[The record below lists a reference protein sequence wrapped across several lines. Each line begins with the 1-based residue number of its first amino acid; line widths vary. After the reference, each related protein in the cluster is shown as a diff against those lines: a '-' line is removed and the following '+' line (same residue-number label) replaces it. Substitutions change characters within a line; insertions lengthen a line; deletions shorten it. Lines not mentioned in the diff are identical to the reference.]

1 MKKMFTLS
9 NLPNTIPVF
18 PLMGALVLPR
28 ARLPLNIFEPRYLQM
43 IDDALKTD
51 HRLIGMIQTR
61 DVPSD
66 IGDPPLHKIGCA
78 GRITSF
84 TETDDGRYL
93 ISIKGISRYRI
104 LDCHKGFTPYMTADV
119 NWSDFERD
127 LGSEECDDAFDR
139 KTFIKLLE
147 TYFAANELLTDWDS
161 LKDAPIEMLIN
172 SLSMMCPFEPEERQ
186 ALLESPCLKTRRETV
201 ATLMEFALRTSDEND
216 GKIQ

>member
-1 MKKMFTLS
+1 MKAMFNLS
-9 NLPNTIPVF
+9 NLPSNIPVF

-28 ARLPLNIFEPRYLQM
+28 ARLPLNIFETRYLQM
-43 IDDALKTD
+43 IDDVLKTD

-66 IGDPPLHKIGCA
+66 IGDPPLHQIGCA

-104 LDCHKGFTPYMTADV
+104 LDTKTGFKPYLTADI
-119 NWSDFERD
+119 NWVDFERD
-127 LGSEECDDAFDR
+127 LGAEETDSSFDR
-139 KTFIKLLE
+139 PKFLKLLGS
-147 TYFAANELLTDWDS
+147 YFEANELLTDWVN
-161 LKDAPIEMLIN
+161 LKDATEELLIN
-172 SLSMMCPFEPEERQ
+172 SLSMMCPFDPEERQ
-186 ALLESPCLKTRRETV
+186 ALLESPCLKTRREMV
-201 ATLMEFALRTSDEND
+201 ATLMEFSLRSLNDDE

>member
-1 MKKMFTLS
+1 MKKMFSLS
-9 NLPNTIPVF
+9 NLPTSIPVF
-18 PLMGALVLPR
+18 PLTGALVLPR

-61 DVPSD
+61 DVPTD

-93 ISIKGISRYRI
+93 ISIKGVSRYRV
-104 LDCHKGFTPYMTADV
+104 LECHSGFSPYINADV
-119 NWSDFERD
+119 EWANFERD
-127 LGSEECDDAFDR
+127 LGPEEVDTSFDR
-139 KTFIKLLE
+139 SVFLKQLE
-147 TYFAANELLTDWDS
+147 AYFDANELQTDWDS
-161 LKDAPIEMLIN
+161 LKDASEEMLIN
-172 SLSMMCPFEPEERQ
+172 SLSMMCPFDPEERQ

-201 ATLMEFALRTSDEND
+201 ATLMAFSLKSGND
-216 GKIQ
+216 DSGKVQ

>member
-1 MKKMFTLS
+1 MTYTLS
-9 NLPNTIPVF
+9 NLPGTIPVF

-61 DVPSD
+61 DVPTD
-66 IGDPPLHKIGCA
+66 IGDPPLHQIGCA

-93 ISIKGISRYRI
+93 ISVKGVSRYRI
-104 LDCHKGFTPYMTADV
+104 LDSQTGFCPYISANV
-119 NWSDFERD
+119 NWADFERD
-127 LGSEECDDAFDR
+127 LGDEETDDSFDR
-139 KTFIKLLE
+139 PVFLKLLVA
-147 TYFAANELLTDWDS
+147 YFEANELLTDWDS
-161 LKDAPIEMLIN
+161 LKDASVEMLIN
-172 SLSMMCPFEPEERQ
+172 SLSMMCPFGPEERQ

-201 ATLMEFALRTSDEND
+201 ATLMEFALRSS
-216 GKIQ
+216 GKDQGKVQ

>member
-1 MKKMFTLS
+1 MKYTLS
-9 NLPNTIPVF
+9 NLPETIPVF

-43 IDDALKTD
+43 IDDVLKTD

-93 ISIKGISRYRI
+93 ISIKGICRYRI
-104 LDCHKGFTPYMTADV
+104 RECHKGFSPYLTADV
-119 NWSDFERD
+119 NWAGFERD
-127 LGSEECDDAFDR
+127 LGSEQVDSSFDR
-139 KTFIKLLE
+139 PKFLKLLE
-147 TYFAANELLTDWDS
+147 AYFEATELQTDWDD
-161 LKDAPIEMLIN
+161 LKEAPTEMLIN
-172 SLSMMCPFEPEERQ
+172 SLSMMCPFAPEEQQ
-186 ALLESPCLKTRRETV
+186 ALLESPCIKTRRETV
-201 ATLMEFALRTSDEND
+201 ATLMEFALRSGD
-216 GKIQ
+216 GEGQLQ

>member
-1 MKKMFTLS
+1 MKYTLS
-9 NLPNTIPVF
+9 NLPDTIPVF

-43 IDDALKTD
+43 VDDALKTD

-61 DVPSD
+61 DVPTD
-66 IGDPPLHKIGCA
+66 ISDPPLHKIGCA

-104 LDCHKGFTPYMTADV
+104 KESHKSFSPYLTADV
-119 NWSDFERD
+119 DWACFERD
-127 LGSEECDDAFDR
+127 LGNEQTDSSFDR
-139 KTFIKLLE
+139 SAFLKLLE
-147 TYFAANELLTDWDS
+147 TYFEANELQTDWDD
-161 LKDAPIEMLIN
+161 LKEAPTEMLIN
-172 SLSMMCPFEPEERQ
+172 SLSMMCPFDPEEQQ

-201 ATLMEFALRTSDEND
+201 ATLMEFALRSGDDEA
-216 GKIQ
+216 QLQ

>member
-1 MKKMFTLS
+1 MIFDLS
-9 NLPNTIPVF
+9 NLPGTIPVF
-18 PLMGALVLPR
+18 PLTGALVLPR

-66 IGDPPLHKIGCA
+66 ISNPPLHEIGCA

-104 LDCHKGFTPYMTADV
+104 MDTQTGFTPYIKAKV
-119 NWSDFERD
+119 NWADFEND
-127 LGSEECDDAFDR
+127 LEPEDGSDSFDR
-139 KTFIKLLE
+139 PVFLKQLKA
-147 TYFAANELLTDWDS
+147 YFDANELQTDWSS
-161 LKDAPIEMLIN
+161 LENAGEELLIN
-172 SLSMMCPFEPEERQ
+172 SLSIMCPFSPEERQ
-186 ALLESPCLKTRRETV
+186 ALLEAPSLKKRRETV
-201 ATLMEFALRTSDEND
+201 ATLIEFALRSTGID
-216 GKIQ
+216 GDKIQ

>member
-1 MKKMFTLS
+1 MKEMFNLS
-9 NLPNTIPVF
+9 NLPHSIPVF
-18 PLMGALVLPR
+18 PLTGALVLPR

-66 IGDPPLHKIGCA
+66 ISDPPLHKIGCA

-104 LDCHKGFTPYMTADV
+104 LDCQTGFTAYSKANV
-119 NWSDFERD
+119 NWADFERD
-127 LGSEECDDAFDR
+127 LGPEEIDNGFNRPAFMEQ
-139 KTFIKLLE
+139 LE
-147 TYFAANELLTDWDS
+147 AYFEAHELQTDWDS
-161 LKDAPIEMLIN
+161 LKDASEEMLIN
-172 SLSMMCPFEPEERQ
+172 SLSMMCPFDPEERQ

-201 ATLMEFALRTSDEND
+201 ATLMEFSLRSNTDS
-216 GKIQ
+216 GGQLQ

>member
-1 MKKMFTLS
+1 MKYTLS
-9 NLPNTIPVF
+9 NLPDTIPVF

-43 IDDALKTD
+43 VDDALKTD

-66 IGDPPLHKIGCA
+66 ISDPPLHKIGCV

-104 LDCHKGFTPYMTADV
+104 KECHKGFTPYLTADV
-119 NWSDFERD
+119 EWAGFERD
-127 LGSEECDDAFDR
+127 LGDEQTDSSFDR
-139 KTFIKLLE
+139 PEFLKLLE
-147 TYFAANELLTDWDS
+147 AYFEANELQTDWDE
-161 LKDAPIEMLIN
+161 LKEAATEILIN
-172 SLSMMCPFEPEERQ
+172 SLSMMCPFDPEEQQ
-186 ALLESPCLKTRRETV
+186 ALLESPCIKTRRETL
-201 ATLMEFALRTSDEND
+201 ATLMEFALRSQNDES
-216 GKIQ
+216 KMQ

>member
-1 MKKMFTLS
+1 MKYTLS
-9 NLPNTIPVF
+9 NLPETIPVF

-43 IDDALKTD
+43 INDALKTD

-66 IGDPPLHKIGCA
+66 IGDPPLQKIGCA

-104 LDCHKGFTPYMTADV
+104 QECHKGFKPYLTADV
-119 NWSDFERD
+119 DWVCFEHD
-127 LGSEECDDAFDR
+127 LGDEQTDSSFDR
-139 KTFIKLLE
+139 PKFLKLLE
-147 TYFAANELLTDWDS
+147 AYFDANELQTDWDD
-161 LKDAPIEMLIN
+161 LKEAPTEMLIN
-172 SLSMMCPFEPEERQ
+172 SLSMMCPFDPEEQQ
-186 ALLESPCLKTRRETV
+186 ALLESPCIKTRRETV
-201 ATLMEFALRTSDEND
+201 ATLMEFALRSGIDE
-216 GKIQ
+216 GQVQ